1 MHSRLLLSCIVALTA
16 TACVRSQPMAV
27 LKTTPAK
34 TSSALIGAS
43 TPLTVASGDAQ
54 IKATGTLRLSGVAKA
69 PATIEAA
76 TANVKNGFVVGS
88 TLKVIEAATGR
99 VIKQGVTYYDGSFQ
113 LDVPTAGVTTPAVV
127 SVELVDAKDST
138 KTFELEAPVVLDK
151 GLTQING
158 LQLASGSTAMV
169 MLYRLWAQDDTG
181 TPNSIDFARLI
192 SSTTADTT
200 RSFGLLVAQ
209 DPTIPGAKDVTS
221 LQAALTAYVER
232 TSKDKRKYKVK
243 RN

>member
-1 MHSRLLLSCIVALTA
+1 
-16 TACVRSQPMAV
+16 MAV

-34 TSSALIGAS
+34 TSPNMTMGATSS
-43 TPLTVASGDAQ
+43 TPLTVASGDVP
-54 IKATGTLRLSGVAKA
+54 IKATGMLRLAGLVKA
-69 PATIEAA
+69 PASVEAA

-88 TLKVIEAATGR
+88 PLKVTEAATGR
-99 VIKQGVTYYDGSFQ
+99 LIKQGVTYYDGSFQ

-151 GLTQING
+151 GLTQLNG
-158 LQLASGSTAMV
+158 VQLSTGSTAMV

-181 TPNSIDFARLI
+181 APNAMDFARLI

-209 DPTIPGAKDVTS
+209 DANIPGAKDVPS
-221 LQAALTAYVER
+221 LQTALTAYVER

-243 RN
+243 RS